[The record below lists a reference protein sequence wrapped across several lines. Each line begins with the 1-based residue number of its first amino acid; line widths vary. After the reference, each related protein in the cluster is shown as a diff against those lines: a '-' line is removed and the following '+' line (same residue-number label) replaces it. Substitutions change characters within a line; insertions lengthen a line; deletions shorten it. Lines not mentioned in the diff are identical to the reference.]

1 MLTRSSRIAMRCLRE
16 LTRAEGPKDATKNSL
31 RGLTRL
37 AFFNFR
43 LEDPQKRS
51 ATRVWETC
59 GSSSAGLADA
69 KINRREW
76 AIYVLD
82 PDCGLEDTQ
91 SQEV

>member
-1 MLTRSSRIAMRCLRE
+1 M
-16 LTRAEGPKDATKNSL
+16 RAEGPKDTTKNSL

-37 AFFNFR
+37 AFLNFR
-43 LEDPQKRS
+43 LEDPLMRS
-51 ATRVWETC
+51 ATRVLDTS

-69 KINRREW
+69 KINRCEW

-91 SQEV
+91 SHEV